1 MGRVAVFGGYGT
13 FGRIVARELAS
24 RGRQVTVVG
33 RDASRAE
40 TYAAE
45 LGATHVGASADV
57 HSMDDCAKMIAGHHV
72 AVHCAGPFSGFDATL
87 LNACCE
93 QNCHYVDIAD
103 DRAYCHMV
111 RRHSDAFQA
120 KRLTAVYG
128 CSSLPGI
135 SLAAAMLAAQQRDD
149 PPQRARVTLFIG
161 NNNPKGQGAVASA
174 SQLVGR
180 AIDAPQGTLRG
191 FRRWERVPLPAPFG
205 PRGVLNFESPDF
217 DLLPERLGVGDVRV
231 KVGFELSLTNWA
243 FVSFASL
250 APWAGRKILPLL
262 GRAGE
267 LVRGIGSS
275 GGVVMSELFWTDG
288 QTQSVAVLAREQ
300 GQRMA
305 ALPAVYVAEHV
316 CRKSAP
322 AVGAQTCVDL
332 LGADQLLNLLAAD
345 GCEIIVR

>member
-1 MGRVAVFGGYGT
+1 MRRVAVFGGYGT
-13 FGRIVARELAS
+13 FGRIVARELAC
-24 RGRQVTVVG
+24 RGQQVTVVG

-40 TYAAE
+40 AYGGE

-57 HSMDDCAKMIAGHHV
+57 RSADACAKVITGQHV
-72 AVHCAGPFSGFDATL
+72 AVHCAGPYSGFNATL
-87 LNACCE
+87 LNACLQ

-111 RRHSDAFQA
+111 RSHGDAFAA
-120 KRLTAVYG
+120 KRLTAAYG

-135 SLAAAMLAAQQRDD
+135 SMAAAMLAAQQRDD
-149 PPQRARVTLFIG
+149 PPGRARVTLFIG

-180 AIDAPQGTLRG
+180 VIDAPQGTLRG
-191 FRRWERVPLPAPFG
+191 FRQWERVPLPAPFG
-205 PRGVLNFESPDF
+205 PRRVLNFESPDY
-217 DLLPERLGVGDVRV
+217 DLLPERLGIGNVRV

-243 FVSFASL
+243 FVSFAAL
-250 APWAGRKILPLL
+250 APWAGRKILPIL

-267 LVRGIGSS
+267 LVRGIGCS
-275 GGVVMSELFWTDG
+275 GGVVMSELFWPDG
-288 QTQSVAVLAREQ
+288 QTHSVAVLAREQ

-305 ALPAVYVAEHV
+305 ALPAVYVAEHL
-316 CRKSAP
+316 CRNSSPVA
-322 AVGAQTCVDL
+322 GAQTCVDL
-332 LGADQLLNLLAAD
+332 LGANELLNLLAVD